1 MQTQDNFEVKTV
13 IIDFIKKIN
22 GRLDYLWCSH
32 YFFIGFKFAQV
43 SYFRSATRLL
53 WKKLRRGLEIHL
65 LTLPGII
72 TNPLISNVCAIGGW
86 KDRDWKN
93 STLGRNCAKLKM

>member
-13 IIDFIKKIN
+13 IIDFIKKN
-22 GRLDYLWCSH
+22 KWPVGLFMVLAL
-32 YFFIGFKFAQV
+32 FFIGFKFAQV